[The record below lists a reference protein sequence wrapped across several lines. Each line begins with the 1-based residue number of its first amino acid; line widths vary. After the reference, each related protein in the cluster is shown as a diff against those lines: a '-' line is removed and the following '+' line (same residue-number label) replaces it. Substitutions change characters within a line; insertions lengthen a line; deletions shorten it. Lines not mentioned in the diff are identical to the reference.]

1 MDRVI
6 VVVLE
11 LEMVPDREEDRVRL
25 QRVRPEEVMV
35 VPEAMVILLLL
46 EGQRIVLLVIFQRWV
61 PEVVAEV
68 RVVEQEE
75 V

>member
-1 MDRVI
+1 
-6 VVVLE
+6 
-11 LEMVPDREEDRVRL
+11 MVPDREEDRVRL